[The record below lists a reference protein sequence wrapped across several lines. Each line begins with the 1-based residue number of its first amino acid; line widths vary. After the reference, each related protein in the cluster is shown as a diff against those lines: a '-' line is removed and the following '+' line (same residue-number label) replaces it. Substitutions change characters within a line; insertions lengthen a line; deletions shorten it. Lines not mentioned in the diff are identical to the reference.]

1 MINIIINPIQWCRDL
16 IKSTVSSTL
25 YPAVSSYSFGGIQ
38 IQSINF
44 TQWNGPMLFKCW
56 INKVIFLSMLLWIN
70 VSKHYHCI
78 HCCRNSVFQ
87 MGNPVLVPLTPPFF
101 RFCLY
106 ACFFFISPA
115 WCMGVDLYRLSGLW
129 FPLLSSLLCSLWS
142 SLSFLYIVFLSYA
155 LRSALRL
162 DLLGLIK
169 KNWLAS
175 GSVSSLASSLPA

>member
-87 MGNPVLVPLTPPFF
+87 MGNPVLVPLTPPLFF
-101 RFCLY
+101 VFACMHVSFLSLLPDAWAWISIVCL
-106 ACFFFISPA
+106 ACGSRCYRRCCVRCGRRYPSFILSSFLTRL
-115 WCMGVDLYRLSGLW
+115 GRLSVLISWGL
-129 FPLLSSLLCSLWS
+129 
-142 SLSFLYIVFLSYA
+142 
-155 LRSALRL
+155 
-162 DLLGLIK
+162 
-169 KNWLAS
+169 
-175 GSVSSLASSLPA
+175 